1 MIVNTELSHDAD
13 YIGDIQENRVGIDKS
28 NVGFITTLLTSN
40 LYSRPLESFF
50 RETVSNAYDSHV
62 EAGTDEPI
70 LLLIEDTDQYST
82 YRISIRDYGV
92 GVSPERFEKIYRNI
106 GSSTKRESN
115 DFIGMFGIG
124 RFSCLSC
131 ADVAHVTSYYQGT
144 KYSYVMYKNGGGI
157 NIDQLSATKGD
168 YKNGLEVSVTVYTY
182 PSKIDEALRGICLF
196 DKVYVSYNGENSS
209 LDSIV
214 NRYNHRTIV
223 HYKTFS
229 RCSMLTR
236 YHNYFKV
243 GKVVYEG
250 TPEGLATKQSL
261 IVDLPMG
268 SVDITPNREALQYT
282 AFTNNTIKTQVAAV
296 KQELQD
302 IVNTTVEGDMS
313 LQSFFKYFVD
323 GNEYEVP
330 PIIDEAQ
337 QVYGATNDDELQKA
351 LESLR
356 VNPAD
361 VHIDFSKTTIDGESL
376 PSEYSSFLRNVTYY
390 SIPPEL
396 IHKTLS
402 PYRNRAI
409 FQRDFRYLFLG
420 RYVLINKEDKVTKQ
434 VTLRYTLDNLSND
447 GVILIYEG
455 LVKLKG
461 YIKDTVYAR
470 SMPDAGSILNTLVD
484 FTFKHLVIQSMSND
498 SVPQSY
504 IDEYRDI
511 QKSKKKKV
519 DTQGLAIRRYIY
531 EGYRLSRLDSLPKEG
546 LVLYTSHTKDD
557 SNLRKLSDLLA
568 RNKSIAAIIT
578 VKKEAVKL
586 LEGNKRFMTV
596 ENFLIA
602 RNKILSKYV
611 TCVIIRKKFVDISSK
626 VNNFKSLPIWRQFY
640 KKYQTELN
648 MIDFA
653 GYSSMSEEILKYYES
668 RGWVNQADID
678 EYSLD
683 AEEVEALTYWQNLE
697 TYKYKIVKFMAYK
710 KYGKKAKIGLH
721 YEPFKID

>member
-62 EAGTDEPI
+62 EAGTNEPI
-70 LLLIEDTDQYST
+70 LLLIEDTDKYAT

-157 NIDQLSATKGD
+157 NIDQLSVTKGD

-182 PSKIDEALRGICLF
+182 NDKIEKALLGICLF
-196 DKVYVSYNGENSS
+196 DKVHVSYKGENSS
-209 LDSIV
+209 VKSIV
-214 NRYNHRTIV
+214 ARYNHRTIV

-229 RCSMLTR
+229 RCSLLWK
-236 YHNYFKV
+236 YDNYFKV
-243 GKVVYEG
+243 GKVLYEG
-250 TPEGLATKQSL
+250 TPEGLATRQGL

-282 AFTNNTIKTQVAAV
+282 AFTNDTIKTQVETV

-302 IVNTTVEGDMS
+302 IVNTTVGGDMS
-313 LQSFFKYFVD
+313 LQSFFEYFVD
-323 GNEYEVP
+323 GNEYVVP
-330 PIIDEAQ
+330 SIIDEAQ

-351 LESLR
+351 LEPLR

-361 VHIDFSKTTIDGESL
+361 VQIDFSKTTIDGESL
-376 PSEYSSFLRNVTYY
+376 PSEYSSFLRNVAYY

-402 PYRNRAI
+402 PNRNRAI
-409 FQRDFRYLFLG
+409 FRRDFRYLFLG
-420 RYVLINKEDKVTKQ
+420 RFVLINKEDKVTKQ
-434 VTLRYTLDNLSND
+434 VTLRYTSDNLSSY

-455 LVKLKG
+455 LVKLKDF
-461 YIKDTVYAR
+461 IKGAIYGHKAGLVLDTL
-470 SMPDAGSILNTLVD
+470 ID
-484 FTFKHLVIQSMSND
+484 FTFKHLAIQSMSND

-504 IDEYRDI
+504 IDEYRDL

-519 DTQGLAIRRYIY
+519 DTQGLAIRRYVY
-531 EGYRLSRLDSLPKEG
+531 DGYRISRLDHLPKEG

-557 SNLRKLSDLLA
+557 SNLRKLSDLLL
-568 RNKSIAAIIT
+568 RNESIAAVIT
-578 VKKEAVKL
+578 VKKEAIKL

-596 ENFLIA
+596 EKFLIA
-602 RNKILSKYV
+602 KNKILTKYV
-611 TCVIIRKKFVDISSK
+611 TCAVIRKKFADIGSK
-626 VNNFKSLPIWRQFY
+626 VDNFKSLPIWRQFR
-640 KKYQTELN
+640 KKYENELD
-648 MIDFA
+648 MTDFA
-653 GYSSMSEEILKYYES
+653 GYNSMSEEILKYYES

-678 EYSLD
+678 EYSLN
-683 AEEVEALTYWQNLE
+683 AEEVGALTYWQNLE

-710 KYGKKAKIGLH
+710 KYGKKPKIGLR

>member
-70 LLLIEDTDQYST
+70 LLLIEDTDKYST

-157 NIDQLSATKGD
+157 NIDQLSVTKGD
-168 YKNGLEVSVTVYTY
+168 YKDGLEVSVTVYTY
-182 PSKIDEALRGICLF
+182 DNKIEKALLGICLF
-196 DKVYVSYNGENSS
+196 DKVYVSYKGENSS
-209 LDSIV
+209 VKSIV
-214 NRYNHRTIV
+214 TRYNHRTIV

-229 RCSMLTR
+229 RCSMLGG
-236 YHNYFKV
+236 YYNYFKV
-243 GKVVYEG
+243 GKVLYEG
-250 TPEGLATKQSL
+250 TPEGLATRQGL

-282 AFTNNTIKTQVAAV
+282 AFTNNTIKTQVEAV
-296 KQELQD
+296 KQELQN

-313 LQSFFKYFVD
+313 LQSFFERFVD
-323 GNEYEVP
+323 GSEYKVP
-330 PIIDEAQ
+330 SIIADAQ
-337 QVYGATNDDELQKA
+337 QVYGAINDDELQKA

-376 PSEYSSFLRNVTYY
+376 PSEYSSFLKNVTYY

-420 RYVLINKEDKVTKQ
+420 RYVLINKEDKITKQ

-455 LVKLKG
+455 LVKLRDFIKG
-461 YIKDTVYAR
+461 AIYEHRADLILDTL
-470 SMPDAGSILNTLVD
+470 ID
-484 FTFKHLVIQSMSND
+484 FTFKHLAIQSMSND

-504 IDEYRDI
+504 IDEYREL
-511 QKSKKKKV
+511 QRSKKKKV
-519 DTQGLAIRRYIY
+519 DTQGLPIRRYLY
-531 EGYRLSRLDSLPKEG
+531 DGYRLSRLDSLPKEG

-557 SNLRKLSDLLA
+557 LNLRELSNLLA
-568 RNKSIAAIIT
+568 RNESIAAIIT

-611 TCVIIRKKFVDISSK
+611 TGPIIRKKFADIGSK
-626 VNNFKSLPIWRQFY
+626 VDSFKSLPIWRQFR
-640 KKYQTELN
+640 KKYETELD
-648 MIDFA
+648 MIVFA
-653 GYSSMSEEILKYYES
+653 GYNSISKEILKYYES

-678 EYSLD
+678 EYSLN
-683 AEEVEALTYWQNLE
+683 AEEVEALEYWQNLE

-710 KYGKKAKIGLH
+710 KYGKKPKIGLD
-721 YEPFKID
+721 YEPYKID